1 MRAKRDVQVRLPK
14 LCRGAVKGAGHREQ
28 SHALD
33 PPIAAQAESPVNTD
47 SEMEVEEEQGTP
59 EYTFMTLRSG
69 RAKIAEGMSKRPLE
83 SARRP
88 ALFAGVG
95 DSSRNVRFATGAASG
110 WPGVSHGGGGGGGS
124 VGGGLDVLQ
133 PVAPVQ
139 PVARHHAPHPAP
151 HGSASWWPPTYTGAA
166 SGAVGADGLPVY
178 PVQPPSVPRL
188 LPGGGGA
195 RATAAATLALMD
207 PEWGTKMPLFIM
219 APGALA
225 TFSGSDLCHG
235 TTEHD
240 DVRSAEAPP
249 PLLV

>member
-1 MRAKRDVQVRLPK
+1 M
-14 LCRGAVKGAGHREQ
+14 
-28 SHALD
+28 
-33 PPIAAQAESPVNTD
+33 NTD

-151 HGSASWWPPTYTGAA
+151 GAA

-195 RATAAATLALMD
+195 RATGHCGGDLLFPHLALMD

-219 APGALA
+219 ARCSGHLFRLGPLPWDHGA
-225 TFSGSDLCHG
+225 
-235 TTEHD
+235 
-240 DVRSAEAPP
+240 R
-249 PLLV
+249 